1 MTTTITPRLRTRY
14 NDEIRAQLKDTLEL
28 DNIMLVPKIEKIV
41 LNMGVGDA
49 VGQAKL
55 LEGALSDME
64 TIAGQKP
71 VITRAKKSLASF
83 KLREGQAIGCKVTLR
98 GDRMYEFLD
107 RLISL
112 AIPRIRDFR
121 GLPPK
126 SFDGNGNYT
135 FGVTEQLMFPEIDYD
150 RVDTTRGMDITIVT
164 TAKTNEEGK
173 ALLDAFN
180 FPFRREGQLPMAKKA
195 LIQKQQK
202 TPKFKVRQY
211 TRCRRCGRPH
221 SVYRKF
227 GLCRICL
234 REMAHAGEL
243 PGVKKASW

>member
-112 AIPRIRDFR
+112 AIPQ
-121 GLPPK
+121 
-126 SFDGNGNYT
+126 S
-135 FGVTEQLMFPEIDYD
+135 VTSAAS
-150 RVDTTRGMDITIVT
+150 RRSRSTATATTRS
-164 TAKTNEEGK
+164 A
-173 ALLDAFN
+173 
-180 FPFRREGQLPMAKKA
+180 
-195 LIQKQQK
+195 
-202 TPKFKVRQY
+202 
-211 TRCRRCGRPH
+211 
-221 SVYRKF
+221 
-227 GLCRICL
+227 
-234 REMAHAGEL
+234 
-243 PGVKKASW
+243 